1 MAESREIYS
10 DTVDVEPVTSASDS
24 SEDLVIVKEEHIEQ
38 YQGELEPLTVDVSP
52 PVPPPQ
58 FIVPLLPTPPV
69 HRPPPHPWAG
79 TRPAI
84 PPLLPEL
91 VTGQRPGLPWSSE
104 SNRLP
109 RRPQTPSKWQEAFH
123 LYTLYVDTNN
133 KARYSLQNG
142 CITFY
147 SAQRIYLSGL
157 QDIRRQTAEGRLAS
171 CYLHNMLEY
180 GKLHKYI
187 SPDIDS

>member
-10 DTVDVEPVTSASDS
+10 DTVDVEQVTPASDS
-24 SEDLVIVKEEHIEQ
+24 SEDLISVKEEPVEQ
-38 YQGELEPLTVDVSP
+38 YQEELEPLTVDVSS

-58 FIVPLLPTPPV
+58 FIVPLLPTPPI

-91 VTGQRPGLPWSSE
+91 ATGQRPGLPWSSE

-109 RRPQTPSKWQEAFH
+109 RKPQTPSKWQEAFH
-123 LYTLYVDTNN
+123 LYTLCVDTNN
-133 KARYSLQNG
+133 KARDSYQTG

-147 SAQRIYLSGL
+147 AAQRIYLSGL
-157 QDIRRQTAEGRLAS
+157 QDIRRLIAEGRLAS
-171 CYLHNMLEY
+171 CYLHNMLDY

-187 SPDIDS
+187 ITNIDS